1 MMLIAYLIG
10 IFLALVMRMAI
21 APAPIPLVIL
31 TIAFV
36 FGLVV
41 MGISVMRTPN
51 PCSHPIGI

>member
-10 IFLALVMRMAI
+10 IFLALVMTMAI

-36 FGLVV
+36 FGWVV
-41 MGISVMRTPN
+41 VGISVMRTPDN
-51 PCSHPIGI
+51 G